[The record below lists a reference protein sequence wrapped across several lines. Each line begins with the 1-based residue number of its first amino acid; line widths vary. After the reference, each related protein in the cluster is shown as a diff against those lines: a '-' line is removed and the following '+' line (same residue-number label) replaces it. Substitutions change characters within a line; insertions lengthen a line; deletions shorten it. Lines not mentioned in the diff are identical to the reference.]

1 MEDSK
6 SNDKMVNKEGVHMKI
21 EEIYVKCEHQKIK
34 ESNVNKPQNIR
45 IRWKGLWIVFNMK
58 SVPSGHHS
66 NFSHR

>member
-6 SNDKMVNKEGVHMKI
+6 SNDKMVNEEGVHMKI
-21 EEIYVKCEHQKIK
+21 EEIYAKGEHQKIK
-34 ESNVNKPQNIR
+34 GCNVNKTQNIR
-45 IRWKGLWIVFNMK
+45 IRWNGMWIVFNMK